1 MTNLTDG
8 SQKQNRLEMI
18 RQALNYKAPMTY
30 KELESTGQLQKF
42 LEAHDSEMMA
52 SYNEAKNEVWEKTMA
67 NFLDFADPPS
77 MDESSLPMG

>member
-1 MTNLTDG
+1 MTNLTDE

-18 RQALNYKAPMTY
+18 QQTLKDKAPMTY

-42 LEAHDSEMMA
+42 LEAHDAEMMA

-67 NFLDFADPPS
+67 TFLDFADPPS
-77 MDESSLPMG
+77 MDESSSPMG

>member
-8 SQKQNRLEMI
+8 SQKQTRLEMI
-18 RQALNYKAPMTY
+18 RQAFEDKAPMTY

-42 LEAHDSEMMA
+42 LEAHDAEMMA

-77 MDESSLPMG
+77 MDESSSPMG

>member
-18 RQALNYKAPMTY
+18 RQALKDKAPMTY

-42 LEAHDSEMMA
+42 LEAHDAEMMA

-77 MDESSLPMG
+77 MDESSSPMG

>member
-8 SQKQNRLEMI
+8 SQKQTRLEMI
-18 RQALNYKAPMTY
+18 RQALKDKAPMTY

-42 LEAHDSEMMA
+42 LEAHDAEMMA

-77 MDESSLPMG
+77 MDESSSPMG